1 MNISENLKKN
11 LRKILIEDEIEAISV
26 VNPEQFEKNIEN
38 FEKILEENHLKYAIH
53 SVLKVNHSN
62 ALLRVA
68 KSKNLR
74 ADVSSIGEL
83 NQALAMGFSG
93 ENISSNGPKNQKFL
107 MKSIEIGAT
116 IIVDSVEE
124 LEKITKIAREKNQ
137 KISIILRLGAF
148 KNASDTRF
156 GIAKWLWNLAINI
169 IEKNREN
176 LDVLGYHFHIDIPDV
191 NTRIEVFWES
201 IEFYKRLL
209 AIGFAPKIIDIGGS
223 YGTFYQNDSIQNFG
237 NSGIAHHKIYQNHE
251 YSGEKF
257 LEQFLI
263 KTIRGKPTI
272 KDFFRENDITLWI
285 EPGRSLLGNN
295 VGFVATTVLG
305 TREDSLIVN
314 THSFALGMREEEL
327 PTNPILV
334 DDADGEKNNF
344 YYFLG
349 NLCLESDMIYSRN
362 IGFAR
367 KVHENDIIIFPN
379 MAAYH
384 MDFYETESIAH
395 PKKVKFFE
403 DKNGDLARDF

>member
-38 FEKILEENHLKYAIH
+38 FEKILEENRLKYAIH

-83 NQALAMGFSG
+83 NQAIAMGFSG
-93 ENISSNGPKNQKFL
+93 ENITSNGPKNRKFL
-107 MKSIEIGAT
+107 NKSIEIGAT
-116 IIVDSVEE
+116 IAVDSVEE
-124 LEKITKIAREKNQ
+124 LEKITKIASEKNQ

-201 IEFYKRLL
+201 IEFYKKLL

-272 KDFFRENDITLWI
+272 KDFFRENDITLWL
-285 EPGRSLLGNN
+285 EPGRSLFGNN

-367 KVHENDIIIFPN
+367 QVHENDIIIFPN

>member
-38 FEKILEENHLKYAIH
+38 FEKILEENRLKYAIH

-116 IIVDSVEE
+116 MIVDSVEE
-124 LEKITKIAREKNQ
+124 LEKITKIASEKNQ

-201 IEFYKRLL
+201 IEFYKKLL

-272 KDFFRENDITLWI
+272 KDFFRENDITLWL
-285 EPGRSLLGNN
+285 EPGRSLFGNN

-367 KVHENDIIIFPN
+367 QVHENDIIIFPN

>member
-38 FEKILEENHLKYAIH
+38 FEKILEENRLKYAIH

-201 IEFYKRLL
+201 IEFYKKLL

-272 KDFFRENDITLWI
+272 KDFFRENDITLWL
-285 EPGRSLLGNN
+285 EPGRSLFGNN

-367 KVHENDIIIFPN
+367 QVHENDIIIFPN

>member
-38 FEKILEENHLKYAIH
+38 FEKILEENRLKYAIH

-83 NQALAMGFSG
+83 NQAIAMGFSG
-93 ENISSNGPKNQKFL
+93 ENITSNGPKNRKFL
-107 MKSIEIGAT
+107 NKSIEIGAT
-116 IIVDSVEE
+116 IAVDSVEE
-124 LEKITKIAREKNQ
+124 LEKITKIASEKNQ

-201 IEFYKRLL
+201 IEFYKKLL

-272 KDFFRENDITLWI
+272 KDFFRENDITLWL
-285 EPGRSLLGNN
+285 EPGRSLFGNN

-367 KVHENDIIIFPN
+367 TVHENDIIIFPN

>member
-38 FEKILEENHLKYAIH
+38 FEKILEENRLKYAIH

-124 LEKITKIAREKNQ
+124 LEKITKIASEKNQ

-201 IEFYKRLL
+201 IEFYKKLL

-272 KDFFRENDITLWI
+272 KDFFRENDITLWL
-285 EPGRSLLGNN
+285 EPGRSLFGNN

>member
-38 FEKILEENHLKYAIH
+38 FEKILEENRLKYAIH

-93 ENISSNGPKNQKFL
+93 ENITSNGPKNRKFL

-124 LEKITKIAREKNQ
+124 LEKITKIASEKNQ

-201 IEFYKRLL
+201 IEFYKKLL

-272 KDFFRENDITLWI
+272 KDFFRENDITLWL
-285 EPGRSLLGNN
+285 EPGRSLFGNN